1 MTIPHYLQPDPT
13 WTEAKRRLWTLTPH
27 ERVVAMRTGRLSLKL
42 CAHWASVAPHEVPT
56 LDGEWEFIARHT
68 PEVADARET
77 ARVPC

>member
-1 MTIPHYLQPDPT
+1 MTISHYLQPDPACA
-13 WTEAKRRLWTLTPH
+13 EAKRRLWALTPD

-68 PEVADARET
+68 PEVADAREA